1 MIPSRPLRIALCLTL
16 LFVAGAYAG
25 STLTRAK
32 DRRRL
37 TSEVQTQSAA
47 EDAWLQRLHD
57 RYAADLEM
65 TSDQIA
71 RVQPAMEQARQQF
84 RSIREDASKRTRS
97 VMTDLYHSVQTQLTP
112 EQQTRFAH
120 LVKSRQKPLP

>member
-1 MIPSRPLRIALCLTL
+1 MTL

-25 STLTRAK
+25 STFTRAK
-32 DRRRL
+32 DRRL
-37 TSEVQTQSAA
+37 LLNSQSAFAA
-47 EDAWLQRLHD
+47 EDAYLQRLHD
-57 RYAADLEM
+57 RYTADLEM
-65 TSDQIA
+65 TPEQIA
-71 RVQPAMEQARQQF
+71 KVQPAMEHARQQF

-97 VMTDLYHSVQTQLTP
+97 VMTDLYHAVQTHLTP